1 MNLVGKIFTV
11 LILVM
16 SILFMAFAI
25 SVYATHRNWKDL
37 ANETKSKVVSLTAL
51 NERLRGEIEQSQNQM
66 SHEKAARRFA
76 LGRLESRLQEKSDE
90 ASELNR
96 KSNELLAQQR
106 NAIDAV
112 NSAQRQLDQLNQ
124 QVAGL
129 QQEILT
135 SQQERDVSFE
145 QVRELTDQIHEAKGI
160 RNVLDQRLQQLTQD
174 YTKATTVLKAND
186 LTINSPVDNIPPAV
200 EGEVVKVVGNN
211 IEVSVGEH
219 DGIKQ
224 GHTIVVSRRDKYLG
238 RAEITR
244 VGPDRAVGRIRY
256 RNAPI
261 QEGDRV
267 QTKVEIR

>member
-112 NSAQRQLDQLNQ
+112 NSAQ
-124 QVAGL
+124 
-129 QQEILT
+129 
-135 SQQERDVSFE
+135 
-145 QVRELTDQIHEAKGI
+145 
-160 RNVLDQRLQQLTQD
+160 
-174 YTKATTVLKAND
+174 
-186 LTINSPVDNIPPAV
+186 
-200 EGEVVKVVGNN
+200 
-211 IEVSVGEH
+211 
-219 DGIKQ
+219 
-224 GHTIVVSRRDKYLG
+224 
-238 RAEITR
+238 
-244 VGPDRAVGRIRY
+244 
-256 RNAPI
+256 
-261 QEGDRV
+261 
-267 QTKVEIR
+267 